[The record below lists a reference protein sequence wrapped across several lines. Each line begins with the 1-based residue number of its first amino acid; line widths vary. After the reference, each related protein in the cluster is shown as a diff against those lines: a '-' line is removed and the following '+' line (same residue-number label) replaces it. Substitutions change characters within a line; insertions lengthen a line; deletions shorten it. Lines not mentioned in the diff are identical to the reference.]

1 MREIQLTPE
10 GKALQ
15 EALRQWDEANPLT
28 EEEILKQQ
36 RFAAQSKWAQ
46 ESLNKYPSKVIDQK
60 ITDSYAAY
68 HGDCVHVLRGLPDNS
83 IHCSIF
89 SPPFP
94 LMYTYSNSKYD
105 MGNVTS
111 IAEMLEQCRY
121 MMEELF
127 RCMVPGRSVFV
138 HLTQGVAQKLRDG
151 YIGIKDLR
159 GPAIKMAEECG
170 FNFYS
175 EITIDK
181 NAQVK
186 SIRTRDVG
194 LAFKSLV
201 SDSAQMHS
209 ALSDFVLHFRKPGE
223 NPVPVKAGGASKKY
237 PEAKG
242 WITPEQ
248 WILWA
253 RPVWYGQD
261 YLPGTSNNG
270 AKSGIPCPKGYGIQE
285 TDTLSTITAKDVQ
298 DEKHLCALQLPV
310 IERLVLLHTNPGEI
324 VHDPFGGIGST
335 GYVALKHRRKAVLS
349 ELKASYYKQ
358 LVKNLDMALAER
370 NALTLFDLDEAA

>member
-1 MREIQLTPE
+1 MTR
-10 GKALQ
+10 
-15 EALRQWDEANPLT
+15 
-28 EEEILKQQ
+28 
-36 RFAAQSKWAQ
+36 
-46 ESLNKYPSKVIDQK
+46 VITQK
-60 ITDSYAAY
+60 ITDSFAAY
-68 HGDCVHVLRGLPDNS
+68 NGDCVHVLKGLPDNS
-83 IHCSIF
+83 LHCSI
-89 SPPFP
+89 SSWPFP
-94 LMYTYSNSKYD
+94 GMYTYSNSRYD

-111 IAEMLEQCRY
+111 IQEMLEQCRF

-159 GPAIKMAEECG
+159 GPSIKMAEDCG
-170 FNFYS
+170 FNYYG

-181 NAQVK
+181 NPQVK

-201 SDSAQMHS
+201 KDSAQMHS
-209 ALSDFVLHFRKPGE
+209 ALSDFVLQFRKPGD
-223 NPVPVKAGGASKKY
+223 NPLPIKAGGKSKKY
-237 PEAKG
+237 PEANG
-242 WITPEQ
+242 WVTPEQ

-270 AKSGIPCPKGYGIQE
+270 LKSGIPCPKGVGIQE

-298 DEKHLCALQLPV
+298 DEKHLCALQLGV
-310 IERLVLLHTNPGEI
+310 IERLVLLHTNEGEV

-335 GYVALKHRRKAVLS
+335 GYIALKHRRKAILS
-349 ELKASYYKQ
+349 ELKASYFKQ
-358 LVKNLDMALAER
+358 LVKNLDTALAER
-370 NALTLFDLDEAA
+370 NAMTLFDLEAA

>member
-1 MREIQLTPE
+1 M
-10 GKALQ
+10 
-15 EALRQWDEANPLT
+15 
-28 EEEILKQQ
+28 
-36 RFAAQSKWAQ
+36 
-46 ESLNKYPSKVIDQK
+46 KVISQK
-60 ITDSYAAY
+60 ITDIYAAY
-68 HGDCVHVLRGLPDNS
+68 HGDCVHVLSGLPDNS
-83 IHCSIF
+83 LHCSI
-89 SPPFP
+89 SSWPFP
-94 LMYTYSNSKYD
+94 LMWVYSNSRYD
-105 MGNVTS
+105 MGNVVS
-111 IAEMLEQCRY
+111 ITEMLEQCRF
-121 MMEELF
+121 MAVEQF

-159 GPAIKMAEECG
+159 GPAIKMMEECG
-170 FNFYS
+170 FNYYG

-181 NAQVK
+181 NPQIK
-186 SIRTRDVG
+186 SIRTRDAG

-201 SDSAQMHS
+201 SDSARMHS
-209 ALSDFVLHFRKPGE
+209 ALSDFVLHFRKPGD
-223 NPVPVKAGGASKKY
+223 NPLPIHAGAANKKY
-237 PEAKG
+237 KDAEG
-242 WITPEQ
+242 WVSAEE

-261 YLPGTSNNG
+261 YLPGTSQNG
-270 AKSGIPCPKGYGIQE
+270 KTTGLTCPKNVGIQE

-298 DEKHLCALQLPV
+298 DEKHLCALQLGA

-358 LVKNLDMALAER
+358 MIRNLDAALAER
-370 NALTLFDLDEAA
+370 NALTLFEMDTA

>member
-1 MREIQLTPE
+1 M
-10 GKALQ
+10 
-15 EALRQWDEANPLT
+15 
-28 EEEILKQQ
+28 
-36 RFAAQSKWAQ
+36 
-46 ESLNKYPSKVIDQK
+46 KVIDQK

-83 IHCSIF
+83 LHCSI
-89 SPPFP
+89 SSWPFP
-94 LMYTYSNSKYD
+94 GMYTYSNSRYD
-105 MGNVTS
+105 MGNVVS
-111 IAEMLEQCRY
+111 ITEMLEQCRF

-151 YIGIKDLR
+151 YIGVKDLR

-170 FNFYS
+170 FNYYG

-181 NAQVK
+181 NPQIK
-186 SIRTRDVG
+186 SLRTRDAG

-201 SDSAQMHS
+201 SDSARMHS
-209 ALSDFVLHFRKPGE
+209 ALSDFVLQFRKPGD
-223 NPVPVKAGGASKKY
+223 NPLPIMAGAANKKY

-242 WITPEQ
+242 WVSAEE

-261 YLPGTSNNG
+261 YLPGTSGNG
-270 AKSGIPCPKGYGIQE
+270 KTTGITCPKNYGIQE
-285 TDTLSTITAKDVQ
+285 TDTLSTMTAKDVH
-298 DEKHLCALQLPV
+298 DEKHLCALQLGV
-310 IERLVLLHTNPGEI
+310 IERLILLHTNPGEI
-324 VHDPFGGIGST
+324 VHDPFGGIGSV
-335 GYVALKHRRKAVLS
+335 GVKAIEHGRKTIMS

-358 LVKNLDMALAER
+358 MVRNLETAVAQR
-370 NALTLFDLDEAA
+370 GALTLFGMEVAA